1 MQRQCDSCGNPYEA
15 KRATSRYCG
24 STCRVRA
31 SRGALITPIRE
42 KRPPTGPA
50 GLVESV
56 RRELEEAERLESYAG
71 QAAVDLATRIEGG
84 GDTGSAVAS
93 LHRELRATM
102 AEALAGARV
111 ARSPL
116 ERMRDDLAERRK
128 ARGA

>member
-1 MQRQCDSCGNPYEA
+1 MQRQCDSCGKPYEA

-31 SRGALITPIRE
+31 SRGAVVTPIRE
-42 KRPPTGPA
+42 KRKPTGLA

-56 RRELEEAERLESYAG
+56 RRELEEADRLESYAG
-71 QAAVDLATRIEGG
+71 EAALDLASRIQAG